1 MTWHLEYTTGDGEI
15 HRLRIDEGSTL
26 RIGRGSTSDTKIEDS
41 AMSRIHCEI
50 RLSRGFPMLA
60 DLGSSAGTYV
70 DSKKITESQVLGSGQ
85 IFQVGNTWFKIVS
98 DSPLDAP
105 TRMIIKSSSKHRLA
119 NLCERLEAKKT
130 LDRFVLKGRVD
141 GSGRNLVFRAEDTE
155 NETTVAIKVMPTGD
169 GGDEDVARFK
179 RAVALLRDLCDP
191 SLVKLIRAGRKR
203 NYCWVAMEWLPGG
216 SLEDRIQKYG
226 INGCLEWKDAWR
238 VAHAM
243 ALSLHTLEREG
254 IVHRNIRPTSIL
266 VDETRSTFVL
276 SDLFVAKAHDASTH
290 KLITQQVY
298 LPSDL
303 SFTAPERLL
312 GNEIDSCSLQSDIYS
327 LGAVLTQLL
336 TGEPPYGHGELR
348 DLLPKL
354 KERRHRV
361 ERQGQIGMNEMFVDL
376 VNAMTEPAPKRRIPT
391 ALRLW
396 NEVERVGKLSGL
408 STL

>member
-1 MTWHLEYTTGDGEI
+1 MTWHLEYTTGDGEKC
-15 HRLRIDEGSTL
+15 RLPIDEGSML

-41 AMSRIHCEI
+41 AMSRIHCEL
-50 RLSRGFPMLA
+50 RFSSGSPVLV
-60 DLGSSAGTYV
+60 DLDSSAGTYV
-70 DSKKITESQVLGSGQ
+70 DNSKITEGRVLGSGQ
-85 IFQVGNTWFKIVS
+85 YFQAGNTRFKIVS

-105 TRMIIKSSSKHRLA
+105 TRMTVPRRSMSTLA
-119 NLCERLEAKKT
+119 DLCERLEAKKT
-130 LDRFVLKGRVD
+130 LDRFVLKERVND
-141 GSGRNLVFRAEDTE
+141 SGRNLVFRAKDSE

-169 GGDEDVARFK
+169 GTDEDVARFK
-179 RAVALLRDLCDP
+179 RAVAILRDLRDP

-266 VDETRSTFVL
+266 VDESQCSFVL
-276 SDLFVAKAHDASTH
+276 SDLFVANTHDAGTN

-303 SFTAPERLL
+303 AFTAPERLL
-312 GNEIDSCSLQSDIYS
+312 GNEIDAGSLQSDIYS

-376 VNAMTEPAPKRRIPT
+376 VNAMTEPTPKRRIPT

-396 NEVERVGKLSGL
+396 SEVERVGKLSGL